1 MYCVIR
7 CDVGAKIN
15 PKYLISTQKVFYI
28 IDRNEIR
35 VVVEE
40 YLRNVPQLKSK
51 TGFDYVKEQLI
62 KDKVAF
68 TLKEAVNRMVK
79 LNKLSNEFTRSK

>member
-7 CDVGAKIN
+7 CDIGTKIN

-28 IDRNEIR
+28 VDRNEIR
-35 VVVEE
+35 IVVEE

-51 TGFDYVKEQLI
+51 TGFDYVKERLI

-79 LNKLSNEFTRSK
+79 LNKLNKSLCRQ

>member
-1 MYCVIR
+1 MYHVIR
-7 CDVGAKIN
+7 CDLGVRIN
-15 PKYLISTQKVFYI
+15 PKYPIATHKVFYI
-28 IDRNEIR
+28 VDRNEIR
-35 VVVEE
+35 IVVEE

-62 KDKVAF
+62 KDKAAF

-79 LNKLSNEFTRSK
+79 LNKLNKSLCQQ